1 MRGWEW
7 WMRGWRCGNVCVQ
20 GDGVGA
26 GGVGGGENSRLER
39 RAAAGVGVAAWRWP
53 AELRHYYR

>member
-1 MRGWEW
+1 
-7 WMRGWRCGNVCVQ
+7 MRGWRCGNVCERC
-20 GDGVGA
+20 DGVSA
-26 GGVGGGENSRLER
+26 GGGASENSRLGR